1 LAEAGVGAIVLPSLF
16 EEEIVAEEVG
26 LSFALEAGSG
36 HFAEALGYFPAT
48 PEFTGAAE
56 RYLELLKQAKKEV
69 GVPIIASLNATSIG
83 GWARYAKLLA
93 EAGADAIELN
103 VYRVPTDPEMTA
115 GQVEQMDL
123 ALVSN
128 VCASVPVPVAVKLSP
143 YYSSLA
149 HFVARVVSAGAA
161 GLVLFNRFYQPDL
174 DLETMD
180 VVPKVELSRA
190 WELRLPLRWIAIL
203 RPQLGPGPSLA
214 ATSGAHTGTDVVKA
228 IAVGADVAM
237 MTSAILR
244 HGPDHTRTVE
254 TELSYWLAEHGYSS
268 VSELRGSVSQ
278 TASADAGA
286 FERANYVKT
295 LHSWAMVD

>member
-1 LAEAGVGAIVLPSLF
+1 
-16 EEEIVAEEVG
+16 VAEEVG
-26 LSFALEAGSG
+26 LSSALEAGSE
-36 HFAEALGYFPAT
+36 HFAEALDYFPAT
-48 PEFTGAAE
+48 PEFTSAAD
-56 RYLELLKQAKKEV
+56 RYLDLLRRAKKEV

-83 GWARYAKLLA
+83 GWARYAELLA

-128 VCASVPVPVAVKLSP
+128 VCASMPVPVAVKLSP

-149 HFVARVVSAGAA
+149 HFAARVVSVGAA

-214 ATSGAHTGTDVVKA
+214 ASSGAHTGTDVVKA

-244 HGPDHTRTVE
+244 FGPDHVRSVE
-254 TELSYWLAEHGYSS
+254 SELRYWLAEHEYAS
-268 VSELRGSVSQ
+268 VAELRGAVSQ
-278 TASADAGA
+278 TAAADAGA
-286 FERANYVKT
+286 FERANYLKT
-295 LHSWAMVD
+295 LHSWATVD